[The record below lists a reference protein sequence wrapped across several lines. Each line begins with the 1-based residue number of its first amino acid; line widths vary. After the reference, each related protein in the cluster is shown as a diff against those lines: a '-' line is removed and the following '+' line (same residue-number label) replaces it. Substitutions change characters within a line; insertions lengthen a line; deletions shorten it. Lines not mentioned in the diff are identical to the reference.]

1 MKSGEC
7 YGNHMGAATLIPVE
21 EYLASSYSPDKEYVD
36 GVLVERNVGDWFHS
50 LVQSNLIF
58 VLRTRYPHLKVAPEL
73 RSRVAKDRYRL
84 PDVCVVLSAPPGPVL
99 QEPPF
104 IAIEILSKD
113 DSAADLLEKLAEYAA
128 IGTPNIWIFDPRRQ
142 RMYTYHTGVLQEI
155 ADDAIATTDDAVRL
169 TRAEIF
175 QD

>member
-1 MKSGEC
+1 
-7 YGNHMGAATLIPVE
+7 MGTTTMIPVE
-21 EYLASSYSPDKEYVD
+21 EYLSTSYSPDKEYVD
-36 GVLVERNVGDWFHS
+36 GVLVERNVGDWLHS

-58 VLRTRYPHLKVAPEL
+58 VLRTRYPHLKVVPEL
-73 RSRVAKDRYRL
+73 RSRISKDRYRL
-84 PDVCVVLSAPPGPVL
+84 PDVCVVLSAPPAAVL

-128 IGTPNIWIFDPRRQ
+128 IGTPNIWIFDPRKQ
-142 RMYTYHTGVLQEI
+142 HMYTYQTGILQEI
-155 ADDAIATTDDAVRL
+155 AGETISTSDSAVSL